1 MPRQVRIEFPGA
13 VYHAMA
19 RGDRREDIV
28 RADGDRE
35 AFVSLLGELVDR
47 TGWEMFSW
55 VLMSNHYHLV
65 FKTPEPNLVAGMMWL
80 QNTWTKRFN
89 AHHRLWGH
97 VFGGRYKAVLV
108 EENEHLGCLI
118 DYVHLNPVR
127 AGLIR
132 GKMELAHYRWS
143 SLGDYLLPPRKR
155 SGWVRVER
163 GLQQRGYRRD
173 TASERRRYLEH
184 LEGIARQEG
193 GIPPQPDGEGRSL
206 QSTLQ
211 RGWFFGTEGFREKML
226 EKLKGVKRSEAGSHH
241 RSSGYTGEQARD
253 HGEWMAGRILELGLD
268 EAGLSREEL
277 TNLAKGDWRKRVIG
291 RAIRCRTVVAAGWI
305 AENLLMGVPTRTAT
319 LVATDP
325 GPEWGRD
332 WKEAKRLAGRLA
344 KKIENLD

>member
-65 FKTPEPNLVAGMMWL
+65 FKTPEPNLVAGMKWL

-143 SLGDYLLPPRKR
+143 SLGDYMLPPRKR

-319 LVATDP
+319 LVATEP